1 MCAMKISLGLSR
13 IDKPS
18 GLIDPRQFSVLALVF
33 LLIHLFSNTAL
44 AESRRC
50 YTYTPDASMVNSD
63 VVQAIQQALADKGY
77 DPGLVDGVFG
87 ARTSRAIRAL
97 EKDKGLRATGE
108 VSGISI
114 ISLGLGNHPAV
125 TDLLQTMRWISA
137 GDDYWVDLGR
147 VCIFGRSQNELTGSG
162 RWQMQPVRKRGTIP
176 DEDKLVLNTA
186 SSAEVY
192 QCRPIYHDIA
202 DTVGEFDSESTESK
216 ILAYADCPIPLPR
229 VLKPTRLKHRELV
242 EIHIDSVRGGL
253 LIPAEKTSAGLL
265 LGQNF
270 CRVCPLGEFYDF
282 TLSPNYAQNTVW
294 IFDRANTTFSLGS
307 TRYTA
312 REAGARILF
321 SESGLNMSNFE
332 ISEIQAH
339 QSDQASETL
348 VFEELP

>member
-162 RWQMQPVRKRGTIP
+162 RWQTQ
-176 DEDKLVLNTA
+176 
-186 SSAEVY
+186 
-192 QCRPIYHDIA
+192 
-202 DTVGEFDSESTESK
+202 F
-216 ILAYADCPIPLPR
+216 
-229 VLKPTRLKHRELV
+229 
-242 EIHIDSVRGGL
+242 
-253 LIPAEKTSAGLL
+253 
-265 LGQNF
+265 
-270 CRVCPLGEFYDF
+270 
-282 TLSPNYAQNTVW
+282 
-294 IFDRANTTFSLGS
+294 
-307 TRYTA
+307 
-312 REAGARILF
+312 
-321 SESGLNMSNFE
+321 
-332 ISEIQAH
+332 
-339 QSDQASETL
+339 
-348 VFEELP
+348 